1 MSDLPA
7 YMRWLPAASLQKIG
21 KLEFLAH
28 GAVDGFVAG
37 RHKSVRKGSSV
48 EFAEHRQYVP
58 GDDIRS
64 LDWKIVARTRRLY
77 IREFVDETNLRATV
91 VLDSSGSMNFRGK
104 KAYAGLTKLNYAK
117 HLAALFSYL
126 LINQQDAVGLVTY
139 DSLIRNFIPAK
150 SRPAQLKNILESVNS
165 LECGGETQTADVL
178 HDVAERIPRRGVVLL
193 LSDFFSEINSLIKAL
208 HHLRY
213 RKHEVIAVQIVADEE
228 LNFPYSRMSRFEDLE
243 SSSFLDIDTRAIRN
257 EYLKRFN
264 KHHNEFKRACG
275 EMHITGESV
284 STSTPFDEALAD
296 ILIRYHQ
303 NGGRG

>member
-91 VLDSSGSMNFRGK
+91 VLDSSGSMNFRGT
-104 KAYAGLTKLNYAK
+104 KAYAGLSKLNYAK

-193 LSDFFSEINSLIKAL
+193 LSDFFSEINSLVKAL

-275 EMHITGESV
+275 EMHITGELV